1 MLAQNVQLGGLGAL
15 ADYLREADRFVTFG
29 D

>member
-1 MLAQNVQLGGLGAL
+1 MVAENVKLGGLGAL
-15 ADYLREADRFVTFG
+15 ADYLRDADRFVTFG